1 MHEMTLL
8 RDIFRKIGEVAETNG
23 AERVVA
29 VTLELGAMAHI
40 SADHLR
46 EHFTH
51 ESVGGVAEGARL
63 TIIENPDPN
72 DPNAQEIILRDI
84 EITEEKVVR

>member
-8 RDIFRKIGEVAETNG
+8 RDIFRKIGEVAEENG
-23 AERVVA
+23 ADRMVA

-46 EHFTH
+46 EHFTR
-51 ESVGGVAEGARL
+51 ESGGGVARDVRL
-63 TIIENPDPN
+63 TIIENTDAN
-72 DPNAQEIILRDI
+72 DPNAREIILRDL
-84 EITEEKVVR
+84 EIAEEVAG

>member
-8 RDIFRKIGEVAETNG
+8 RDIFRKIDEVAKAND

-29 VTLELGAMAHI
+29 VTLELGCLAHI

-46 EHFTH
+46 EHFEH
-51 ESVGGVAEGARL
+51 ESVGQVCEGARL
-63 TIIENPDPN
+63 MINETKDPN
-72 DPNAQEIILRDI
+72 HPHAQEIILRDL
-84 EITEEKVVR
+84 EIAESPVG